1 MNMSFEMLLAS
12 LDGLH
17 IGLAATVLVLLLL
30 LVFKNKPNKLDAG
43 DISQKKLEEAEST
56 DSSPTEIKPTGQF
69 AALAPDSALQLLSL
83 LQQEA
88 RLIDFLQEDAQQ
100 FSDAEVGAAA
110 RVVHA
115 GARKVLLE
123 NFVLAPLRSENEGAQ
138 VTLAPGF
145 NNHEIRL
152 SGQVVGEPP
161 FKGQL
166 LHRGWRVV
174 SSNLPK
180 VAEGHDL
187 TVIAPAELEI

>member
-1 MNMSFEMLLAS
+1 MNMTFEMLLSS

-17 IGLAATVLVLLLL
+17 YGLAATVLVLLLL
-30 LVFKNKPNKLDAG
+30 LVFKIKPKNTDVAAPNN
-43 DISQKKLEEAEST
+43 LE
-56 DSSPTEIKPTGQF
+56 EIKPVNSPPAETKAAGQF

-110 RVVHA
+110 RVIHA

-138 VTLAPGF
+138 VILAPGF

-152 SGQVVGEPP
+152 SGQVVGESP
-161 FKGQL
+161 FKGRL

-174 SSNLPK
+174 SCKLPK

>member
-1 MNMSFEMLLAS
+1 MNRFFEILSS

-17 IGLAATVLVLLLL
+17 YGLVALVLVLVILL
-30 LVFKNKPNKLDAG
+30 LVRKKSEPAEMASVSEKNPGAFAPAGNK
-43 DISQKKLEEAEST
+43 QT
-56 DSSPTEIKPTGQF
+56 DTQRAGQF
-69 AALAPDSALQLLSL
+69 MSLAPDSALQLLSL

-110 RVVHA
+110 RVVHT

-123 NFVLAPLRSENEGAQ
+123 NFVIAPVRSENEGAQ
-138 VTLAPGF
+138 LTLPAGF

-152 SGQVVGEPP
+152 SGHVAGEPP
-161 FKGQL
+161 FKGRL

-180 VAEGHDL
+180 VAQGHDL
-187 TVIAPAELEI
+187 SIIASAELEM